1 MLPAPP
7 VAAEDSEAASGNQR
21 ETTPSVPQ
29 PEATPVNSVGLATP
43 AVEEIEGA
51 GDCLIVDAPA
61 SKKSRL
67 QGWRDSQIGN
77 TRVLVNESGV
87 RFRCP
92 IKGCS
97 FENDVH
103 RSVTVHI
110 ARHRASLNG
119 EMINPESQDVLQPAT
134 AHGGLKEEAL

>member
-7 VAAEDSEAASGNQR
+7 VAADSEAASGNQC

-29 PEATPVNSVGLATP
+29 PEATPVNSVGLVTP
-43 AVEEIEGA
+43 AVEETEGA
-51 GDCLIVDAPA
+51 GDCLIVNAPG

-67 QGWRDSQIGN
+67 QGWHDSQIGN
-77 TRVLVNESGV
+77 TRVLVNESGD
-87 RFRCP
+87 RFRCR

-97 FENDVH
+97 FENDVP

-110 ARHRASLNG
+110 ARHRASVNG
-119 EMINPESQDVLQPAT
+119 ETINPESQDVLQPAT
-134 AHGGLKEEAL
+134 AHRGLKEEAL